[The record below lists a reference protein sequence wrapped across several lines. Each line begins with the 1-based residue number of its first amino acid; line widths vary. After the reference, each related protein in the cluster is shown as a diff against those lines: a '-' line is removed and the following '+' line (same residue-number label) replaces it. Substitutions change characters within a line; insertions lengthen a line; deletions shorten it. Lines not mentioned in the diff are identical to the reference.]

1 MRFAPGYDFGRAGLE
16 LRELLKNPDDLP
28 RVFSLT
34 EALRGTTAERIREG
48 FLSTE
53 AGRALLENEP
63 DIVPLLSDRAALR
76 AMPEGSLAHA
86 YLAFVE
92 SEGISA
98 EGIVEAAA
106 KGELDEIKDD
116 GFKWQRARMRDTH
129 DLWHAVTGYKG
140 DVLGELALLAFLLG
154 QFWHPGVALVVG
166 AAFAKGL
173 IPENFWVVTEGYVR
187 GKRAAWLASQ
197 PWEELLPLPI
207 DEVRARL
214 KVGSPPQ
221 YEPARTADLRAR
233 GVI

>member
-1 MRFAPGYDFGRAGLE
+1 MRFAPGYDFGRAGME
-16 LRELLKNPDDLP
+16 LKALLQNPDDLP

-48 FLSTE
+48 FQATE
-53 AGRALLENEP
+53 AGRAMLEHEP
-63 DIVPLLSDRAALR
+63 DIVPILSNREALR
-76 AMPEGSLAHA
+76 AMPKGSLAHT
-86 YLAFVE
+86 YLEFVE

-98 EGIVEAAA
+98 EGILEAAK

-140 DVLGELALLAFLLG
+140 DVLGELSLLAFILG
-154 QFWHPGVALVVG
+154 QFWHPGIALVVG

-173 IPENFWVVTEGYVR
+173 AAEGSWLVAEGYVR
-187 GKRAAWLASQ
+187 GKRAAWMASQ

-207 DEVRARL
+207 EEVRARL
-214 KVGSPPQ
+214 KVGSPPI
-221 YEPARTADLRAR
+221 YEPARTAELRAR

>member
-1 MRFAPGYDFGRAGLE
+1 MRFAAGYDFRRAGTELKALLE
-16 LRELLKNPDDLP
+16 NPDDLA

-48 FLSTE
+48 FLATE
-53 AGRALLENEP
+53 TGRRLLETEP
-63 DIVPLLSDRAALR
+63 DIVPILSDREALR
-76 AMPEGSLAHA
+76 AMPKGSLAHA
-86 YLAFVE
+86 YLDFVE

-98 EGIVEAAA
+98 EGILEAS
-106 KGELDEIKDD
+106 KQGEQENLNDL
-116 GFKWQRARMRDTH
+116 FNWQRARLRDTH

-140 DVLGELALLAFLLG
+140 DVLGELSLLAFLLG
-154 QFWHPGVALVVG
+154 QFWHPGIALVVAG
-166 AAFAKGL
+166 AFAKGL
-173 IPENFWVVTEGYVR
+173 AGDSCWLITEGYER

-207 DEVRARL
+207 EEVRARL

-221 YEPARTADLRAR
+221 YEPARTDELRAR